1 MFMIGNA
8 AGEAHPIIAEG
19 ITMAM
24 HSARL
29 LCGLLIG
36 RQQEVWA
43 GRELPAVA
51 QEYAAGWRKNFSSRL
66 YAGALFA
73 KLALTTTG
81 ASAALAALGRFPAML
96 TAGARWSGKIKT
108 VFPRGV
114 NS

>member
-1 MFMIGNA
+1 MIGNA

-29 LCGLLIG
+29 LCELLIG
-36 RQQEVWA
+36 RQQEVGA
-43 GRELPAVA
+43 GRELPSIAR
-51 QEYAAGWRKNFSSRL
+51 EYSASWRKNFSSRL

-73 KLALTTTG
+73 NLALTTHGT
-81 ASAALAALGRFPAML
+81 AAVLAALGRFPAML
-96 TAGARWSGKIKT
+96 TVGARWSGKVKP

-114 NS
+114 TS